1 MKPIVVIRI
10 SPASAELP
18 GDVVYSCGQ
27 EELARIPVK
36 GEFITLLEKP
46 RQTYKVDTVVHTPG
60 HGVEIVVTRF
70 G

>member
-27 EELARIPVK
+27 EELA
-36 GEFITLLEKP
+36 
-46 RQTYKVDTVVHTPG
+46 
-60 HGVEIVVTRF
+60 
-70 G
+70 